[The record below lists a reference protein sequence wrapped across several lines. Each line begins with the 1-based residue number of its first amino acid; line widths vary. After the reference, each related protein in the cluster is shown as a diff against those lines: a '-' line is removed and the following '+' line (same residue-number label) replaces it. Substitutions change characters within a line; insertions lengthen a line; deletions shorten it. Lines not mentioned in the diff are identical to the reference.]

1 MKPIDDLL
9 QKCSLTRRNFVSYL
23 TALGV
28 GTTLAGGLGSTRA
41 MAAASPED
49 AVEGKP
55 KKRIDVHHHIVPRTY
70 VEAMN
75 KAGYGTIGGVP
86 FPKWEPETLERSFD
100 VLGISKAIVSISAP
114 GVAVPDVGAEK
125 EIARHVNEY
134 SAELMRDFGSRVGAF
149 ATIPMSSVDSAIA
162 ESTYALDTLGLNGVC
177 LFSNH
182 QGVYLGDAA
191 LDEYMDYL
199 NQRDAIVFVHPTLP
213 LKELLPPVSLDP
225 PLVEFVFETTR
236 AVSNMLYNGVLERDP
251 RIRFVLAHLGGT
263 MPFISWRMGLF
274 EHSPRQ
280 EFVDFRARCPKPVKE
295 YLAGLYYDIGVSCSE
310 GNLRNVL
317 SFIPEEHVLF
327 GSDFPFAA
335 QSFIDLN
342 TRSLMESG
350 VLNQAGLEKVNSTN
364 AERLFGF
371 TPA

>member
-1 MKPIDDLL
+1 MKPIDELL
-9 QKCSLTRRNFVSYL
+9 NKCSLTRRNFVSYL

-28 GTTLAGGLGSTRA
+28 GTTLASRSA
-41 MAAASPED
+41 KAAAASSAE
-49 AVEGKP
+49 AAENKP
-55 KKRIDVHHHIVPRTY
+55 MQRIDVHHHIVPQSY
-70 VEAMN
+70 VEAMQ

-86 FPKWEPETLERSFD
+86 FPKWDPERLDRSFD
-100 VLGISKAIVSISAP
+100 ILGITKAIVSISAP
-114 GVAVPDVGAEK
+114 GVAVPDVGREL
-125 EIARHVNEY
+125 EIARQVNEY
-134 SAELMRDFGSRVGAF
+134 CAELMRDFGTRVGAF
-149 ATIPMSSVDSAIA
+149 ATIPMSSVDSAVA

-177 LFSNH
+177 LFTNH
-182 QGVYLGDAA
+182 NGRYLGDAE

-213 LKELLPPVSLDP
+213 MKEMLPPVSLDP

-236 AVSNMLYNGVLERDP
+236 AVSNMLYNGVFERYP
-251 RIRFVLAHLGGT
+251 RIRFILAHLGGT
-263 MPFISWRMGLF
+263 IPFISWRLGLF

-295 YLAGLYYDIGVSCSE
+295 YLAGLYYEIGVSCSE

-317 SFIPEEHVLF
+317 SFIPREHVMF

-342 TRSLMESG
+342 TRTLMESG
-350 VLNQAGLEKVNSTN
+350 VLDQAGLAQVNSGN

-371 TPA
+371 KVAL